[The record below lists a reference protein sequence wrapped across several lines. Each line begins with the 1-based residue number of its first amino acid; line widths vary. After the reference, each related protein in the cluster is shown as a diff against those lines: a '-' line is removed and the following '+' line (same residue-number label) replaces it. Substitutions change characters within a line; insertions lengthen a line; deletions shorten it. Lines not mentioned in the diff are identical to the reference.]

1 MTWIADNLDLIWE
14 QLREHIYLAIL
25 PVILGLLIALPL
37 GYVATRFS
45 WLANPLIALGG
56 VLYSLPSIALF
67 IVLPAILGTKV
78 LSPVN
83 IVVALTIYTVSLLIR
98 NVIDGLRSV
107 PVEVRQSAV
116 AVGYGSMHRLIAVDL
131 PIAVPVIFAGLRV
144 VTVAN
149 ISMVSVGAVI
159 GIGGLGELF
168 TLGFQRDFLTPV
180 VVGVVLSLLLALVA
194 DLILVGLQRLLTPWA
209 RVIHTPPVEVV

>member
-1 MTWIADNLDLIWE
+1 VTWVGDNLDLIWS
-14 QLREHIYLAIL
+14 QLREHVFLAIV
-25 PVILGLLIALPL
+25 PVLLGLLIALPL
-37 GYVATRFS
+37 GYVATRYG
-45 WLANPLIALGG
+45 WLANPLTALGG

-67 IVLPAILGTKV
+67 ILLPAILGTQV

-83 IVVALTIYTVSLLIR
+83 IIVALTVYTVSLLIR

-107 PVEVRQSAV
+107 APEVRQSAV
-116 AVGYGSMHRLIAVDL
+116 AVGYGTLRRVMTVDL

-149 ISMVSVGAVI
+149 ISIVSVGATI

-168 TLGFQRDFLTPV
+168 TEGFQKDFLTPV
-180 VVGVVLSLLLALVA
+180 VVGIVLSVALALVA
-194 DLILVGLQRLLTPWA
+194 DLIIVTIQWLLTPWA
-209 RVIHTPPVEVV
+209 RVSSAVKAA

>member
-1 MTWIADNLDLIWE
+1 MTWVADNLDLIWE
-14 QLREHIYLAIL
+14 QLREHIYLAII
-25 PVILGLLIALPL
+25 PVVLGLLISLPL

-45 WLANPLIALGG
+45 WLANPLIAFGG

-107 PVEVRQSAV
+107 PPDVRQSAI
-116 AVGYGSMHRLIAVDL
+116 AVGYGSLHRLVAVDL

-180 VVGVVLSLLLALVA
+180 VVGVVLSLLLALLA
-194 DLILVGLQRLLTPWA
+194 DLILVGLQRILTPWS
-209 RVIHTPPVEVV
+209 RVIAAPPVEVA

>member
-1 MTWIADNLDLIWE
+1 MNWIGDNIGLIGE
-14 QLREHIYLAIL
+14 QLREHVYLAIL
-25 PVILGLLIALPL
+25 PVLLGLIIAVPL
-37 GYVATRFS
+37 GYVATRYS
-45 WLANPLIALGG
+45 WLANPLIAFGG

-67 IVLPAILGTKV
+67 IVIPAILGTKV
-78 LSPVN
+78 LATVN

-107 PVEVRQSAV
+107 PADVRQSAV
-116 AVGYGSMHRLIAVDL
+116 AVGYGTLHRVIAIDL
-131 PIAVPVIFAGLRV
+131 PIAVPVIFTGLRV

-168 TLGFQRDFLTPV
+168 TLGFQKDFLTPV

-194 DLILVGLQRLLTPWA
+194 DLILVTLQRVLTPWA
-209 RVIHTPPVEVV
+209 RVATPVGEVA

>member
-1 MTWIADNLDLIWE
+1 MTWVGDNLGLIWD
-14 QLREHIYLAIL
+14 QLSEHIYLAIL
-25 PVILGLLIALPL
+25 PVVFGLLIALPL

-67 IVLPAILGTKV
+67 IVLPAVLGTQV
-78 LSPVN
+78 LDPVN
-83 IVVALTIYTVSLLIR
+83 IVVALTIYTVALLIR

-107 PVEVRQSAV
+107 PPDVRQAAI
-116 AVGYGSMHRLIAVDL
+116 AVGFGPARRLLTIDL

-144 VTVAN
+144 ATVAN

-168 TLGFQRDFLTPV
+168 TQGFQKDFLTPV
-180 VVGVVLSLLLALVA
+180 VVGVVLSLLLALLA
-194 DLILVGLQRLLTPWA
+194 DLLLVGLQRVLTPWA
-209 RVIHTPPVEVV
+209 RVVSPVKAA

>member
-1 MTWIADNLDLIWE
+1 MTWIGDNLSLIWD
-14 QLREHIYLAIL
+14 QLSEHIYLAIL
-25 PVILGLLIALPL
+25 PVILGLVIAIPL
-37 GYVATRFS
+37 GYVATRFG

-67 IVLPAILGTKV
+67 IVLPVILGTRV
-78 LSPVN
+78 LDRIN
-83 IVVALTIYTVSLLIR
+83 IIIALTIYAVSLLIR

-107 PVEVRQSAV
+107 PPDVRQAAI
-116 AVGYGSMHRLIAVDL
+116 AVGYGPARRLLTIDL

-168 TLGFQRDFLTPV
+168 TLGFQKDFLTPV
-180 VVGVVLSLLLALVA
+180 VVGVVLSLLLALLA
-194 DLILVGLQRLLTPWA
+194 DLVLVMLQRILTPWA
-209 RVIHTPPVEVV
+209 RVATPVGEVA

>member
-1 MTWIADNLDLIWE
+1 MSWIGDNLDVIWAA
-14 QLREHIYLAIL
+14 LREHLYLSVL
-25 PVILGLLIALPL
+25 PVLIGLLIAVPL
-37 GYVATRFS
+37 GYVATRYG

-56 VLYSLPSIALF
+56 VLYSLPSLALF
-67 IVLPAILGTKV
+67 IVLPAVLGTKV

-83 IVVALTIYTVSLLIR
+83 IIIALTVYTVSLLIR

-107 PVEVRQSAV
+107 PPEVRQAAIS
-116 AVGYGSMHRLIAVDL
+116 VGYSTYRRVIAVDL

-149 ISMVSVGAVI
+149 ISMVSVGAII

-168 TLGFQRDFLTPV
+168 TDGFQKNFLTPI
-180 VVGVVLSLLLALVA
+180 VVGIVLSLALALVA
-194 DLILVGLQRLLTPWA
+194 DLAIVGLQRILTPWA
-209 RVIHTPPVEVV
+209 RVSTGREAA

>member
-1 MTWIADNLDLIWE
+1 MTWIGDNLALIWD
-14 QLREHIYLAIL
+14 QLSEHIYLAIL
-25 PVILGLLIALPL
+25 PVIFGLVIAIPL

-67 IVLPAILGTKV
+67 IVLPVILGTRV
-78 LSPVN
+78 LDRIN
-83 IVVALTIYTVSLLIR
+83 IIIALTIYAVSLLIR

-107 PVEVRQSAV
+107 PPEVRQAAI
-116 AVGYGSMHRLIAVDL
+116 AVGYGPARRLLTIDL

-168 TLGFQRDFLTPV
+168 TLGFQKDFLTPV
-180 VVGVVLSLLLALVA
+180 VVGVVLSLLLALLA
-194 DLILVGLQRLLTPWA
+194 DLLIVTLQRVLTPWA
-209 RVIHTPPVEVV
+209 RVISPVREA

>member
-1 MTWIADNLDLIWE
+1 MTWVGDNLGLIWD
-14 QLREHIYLAIL
+14 QLSEHIYLAIL
-25 PVILGLLIALPL
+25 PVVFGLLIALPL

-67 IVLPAILGTKV
+67 IVLPVVLGTQV
-78 LSPVN
+78 LDPVN
-83 IVVALTIYTVSLLIR
+83 IVVALTIYTVALLIR

-107 PVEVRQSAV
+107 PPEVRQAAI
-116 AVGYGSMHRLIAVDL
+116 AVGFGPARRLLTIDL

-144 VTVAN
+144 ATVAN

-168 TLGFQRDFLTPV
+168 TQGFQKDFLTPV
-180 VVGVVLSLLLALVA
+180 VVGVVLSLLLALLA
-194 DLILVGLQRLLTPWA
+194 DLLIVGLQRLLTPWA
-209 RVIHTPPVEVV
+209 RVVSAVKAA

>member
-1 MTWIADNLDLIWE
+1 MTWIGDNLSLIWE
-14 QLREHIYLAIL
+14 QLSEHIYLAIL
-25 PVILGLLIALPL
+25 PVILGLIIAIPL
-37 GYVATRFS
+37 GYVATRFA

-67 IVLPAILGTKV
+67 IVLPVLLGTKV
-78 LSPVN
+78 LDRIN
-83 IVVALTIYTVSLLIR
+83 IIIALTIYAVSLLIR

-107 PVEVRQSAV
+107 PPDVRQAAI
-116 AVGYGSMHRLIAVDL
+116 AVGYGPARRLLTIDL

-168 TLGFQRDFLTPV
+168 TLGFQKDFLTPV
-180 VVGVVLSLLLALVA
+180 VVGVVLSLLLALLA
-194 DLILVGLQRLLTPWA
+194 DLLIVTLQRVLTPWA
-209 RVIHTPPVEVV
+209 RVITPVREA

>member
-1 MTWIADNLDLIWE
+1 MTWIGDNLSLIWD
-14 QLREHIYLAIL
+14 QLSEHVYLAIL
-25 PVILGLLIALPL
+25 PVILGLIISIPL

-67 IVLPAILGTKV
+67 IVLPVILGTQV
-78 LSPVN
+78 LDRIN
-83 IVVALTIYTVSLLIR
+83 IVIALTIYAVSLLIR

-107 PVEVRQSAV
+107 PPDVRQAAI
-116 AVGYGSMHRLIAVDL
+116 AVGYGPARRLLTIDL

-168 TLGFQRDFLTPV
+168 TLGFQKDFLTPV

-194 DLILVGLQRLLTPWA
+194 DLLIVTLQRVLTPWA
-209 RVIHTPPVEVV
+209 RVVSSVKAA

>member
-1 MTWIADNLDLIWE
+1 MSWIGDNLGLIWE
-14 QLREHIYLAIL
+14 QLREHLYLAIV
-25 PVILGLLIALPL
+25 PVILGLLISVPL
-37 GYVATRFS
+37 GYVATRYS
-45 WLANPLIALGG
+45 WLANPLIAFGG
-56 VLYSLPSIALF
+56 ILYSLPSIALF

-78 LSPVN
+78 LSAIN
-83 IVVALTIYTVSLLIR
+83 IIVALTIYAVSLLIR

-107 PVEVRQSAV
+107 PPDVRQSAV
-116 AVGYGSMHRLIAVDL
+116 AVGYGAVHRLVAVDL
-131 PIAVPVIFAGLRV
+131 PIAVPVIFTGLRV

-180 VVGVVLSLLLALVA
+180 VVGVVLSLGLALLADLV
-194 DLILVGLQRLLTPWA
+194 LVTLQRVLTPWA
-209 RVIHTPPVEVV
+209 RTATPVVEVA

>member
-1 MTWIADNLDLIWE
+1 MTWIGDNLALIWD
-14 QLREHIYLAIL
+14 QLSEHLYLAIL
-25 PVILGLLIALPL
+25 PVILGLVIAIPL
-37 GYVATRFS
+37 GYVATRFA

-67 IVLPAILGTKV
+67 IVLPVILGTRV
-78 LSPVN
+78 LDRIN
-83 IVVALTIYTVSLLIR
+83 IIIALTIYAVSLLIR

-107 PVEVRQSAV
+107 PPEVRQAAI
-116 AVGYGSMHRLIAVDL
+116 AVGYGPARRLLTIDL

-168 TLGFQRDFLTPV
+168 TLGFQKDFLTPV
-180 VVGVVLSLLLALVA
+180 VVGVVLSLLLALLA
-194 DLILVGLQRLLTPWA
+194 DLLIVTLQRVLTPWA
-209 RVIHTPPVEVV
+209 RVIAPVREA

>member
-1 MTWIADNLDLIWE
+1 MSWIGDNLGLIWE
-14 QLREHIYLAIL
+14 QLREHLYLAIL
-25 PVILGLLIALPL
+25 PVILGLLISVPL

-45 WLANPLIALGG
+45 WLANPLIAFGG

-67 IVLPAILGTKV
+67 IVLPAILPTQV

-83 IVVALTIYTVSLLIR
+83 IVIALTIYTVSLLIR

-107 PVEVRQSAV
+107 PPDVRQSAV
-116 AVGYGSMHRLIAVDL
+116 AVGYGSLRRVIAVDL

-168 TLGFQRDFLTPV
+168 TQGFQKDFLTPV
-180 VVGVVLSLLLALVA
+180 VVGVALSLLLALCA
-194 DLILVGLQRLLTPWA
+194 DLVLVGLQRLLTPWA
-209 RVIHTPPVEVV
+209 RVVHTPPVEVV

>member
-1 MTWIADNLDLIWE
+1 MSWIGDNLGLIWD
-14 QLREHIYLAIL
+14 QLREHLYLAIL
-25 PVILGLLIALPL
+25 PVLLGLLISVPL
-37 GYVATRFS
+37 GYLATRFG

-67 IVLPAILGTKV
+67 IVLPVILGTQV
-78 LSPVN
+78 LSPIN
-83 IVVALTIYTVSLLIR
+83 IVIALTIYTVSLLIR

-107 PVEVRQSAV
+107 PPDVRQAAV
-116 AVGYGSMHRLIAVDL
+116 AVGFGPLRRLLTIDL

-168 TLGFQRDFLTPV
+168 TQGFQKDFLTPV
-180 VVGVVLSLLLALVA
+180 VVGVVLSLLLALLA
-194 DLILVGLQRLLTPWA
+194 DLVLVTLQRVLTPWA
-209 RVIHTPPVEVV
+209 RVSSPVKAA

>member
-1 MTWIADNLDLIWE
+1 
-14 QLREHIYLAIL
+14 
-25 PVILGLLIALPL
+25 
-37 GYVATRFS
+37 
-45 WLANPLIALGG
+45 

-67 IVLPAILGTKV
+67 IVIPAILGTKV
-78 LSPVN
+78 LSTIN
-83 IVVALTIYTVSLLIR
+83 IIVALTIYTVSLLIR

-107 PVEVRQSAV
+107 PVEVRQSAI
-116 AVGYGSMHRLIAVDL
+116 AVGYGPLHRLVAVDL

-168 TLGFQRDFLTPV
+168 TLGFQKDFLTPV
-180 VVGVVLSLLLALVA
+180 VVGVVLSLLLALVLRPDPGHA
-194 DLILVGLQRLLTPWA
+194 AAVPDPVGARGDSCGGGGLTCGSTSP
-209 RVIHTPPVEVV
+209 TPTTGPGTKGSGRGSSSTSGTRSPRSGCPR

>member
-1 MTWIADNLDLIWE
+1 MTWVGDNLGLIWE
-14 QLREHIYLAIL
+14 QLREHLYLAVV
-25 PVILGLLIALPL
+25 PVILGLVISVPL
-37 GYVATRFS
+37 GYLATRYS
-45 WLANPLIALGG
+45 WLANPLIAFGG

-67 IVLPAILGTKV
+67 IVLPAILGTQV
-78 LSPVN
+78 LSTIN

-107 PVEVRQSAV
+107 PPEVRQSAI
-116 AVGYGSMHRLIAVDL
+116 AVGYGSVRRLLTIDL

-194 DLILVGLQRLLTPWA
+194 DLVLVGLQRWLTPWA
-209 RVIHTPPVEVV
+209 RVINPVKAA

>member
-1 MTWIADNLDLIWE
+1 M
-14 QLREHIYLAIL
+14 
-25 PVILGLLIALPL
+25 PVLLGLLIALPL
-37 GYVATRFS
+37 GYVATRYG

-67 IVLPAILGTKV
+67 ILLPAILGTQV

-83 IVVALTIYTVSLLIR
+83 IIVALTIYTVSLLIR

-107 PVEVRQSAV
+107 APEVRQSAV
-116 AVGYGSMHRLIAVDL
+116 AVGYGTFRRVLTVDL

-149 ISMVSVGAVI
+149 ISIVSVGAII

-168 TLGFQRDFLTPV
+168 TEGFQKDFLTPV
-180 VVGVVLSLLLALVA
+180 VVGIVLSLAA
-194 DLILVGLQRLLTPWA
+194 RAGRRPDHRHDLQRLLTPWA
-209 RVIHTPPVEVV
+209 RVSSAVKAA

>member
-1 MTWIADNLDLIWE
+1 MTWVGDNLALIWD
-14 QLREHIYLAIL
+14 QLGEHLYLAIL
-25 PVILGLLIALPL
+25 PVVFGLLIALPL

-67 IVLPAILGTKV
+67 IVLPVVLGTQV
-78 LSPVN
+78 LDRVN
-83 IVVALTIYTVSLLIR
+83 IIVALTIYTVSLLIR

-107 PVEVRQSAV
+107 PPDVRQAAI
-116 AVGYGSMHRLIAVDL
+116 AVGFGPARRLLTIDL

-144 VTVAN
+144 ATVAN

-168 TLGFQRDFLTPV
+168 TQGFQKDFLTPV
-180 VVGVVLSLLLALVA
+180 VVGVVLSLLLALLA
-194 DLILVGLQRLLTPWA
+194 DLSIVGLQRVLTPWA
-209 RVIHTPPVEVV
+209 RVVNPVKAA

>member
-1 MTWIADNLDLIWE
+1 MTWIGDNLSLIWD
-14 QLREHIYLAIL
+14 QLSEHIYLAIL
-25 PVILGLLIALPL
+25 PVILGLVIAIPL
-37 GYVATRFS
+37 GYVATRFG

-67 IVLPAILGTKV
+67 IVLPVILGTRV
-78 LSPVN
+78 LDRIN
-83 IVVALTIYTVSLLIR
+83 IIIALTIYAVSLLIR

-107 PVEVRQSAV
+107 PPDVRQAAI
-116 AVGYGSMHRLIAVDL
+116 AVGYGPARRLLTIDL

-168 TLGFQRDFLTPV
+168 TLGFQKDFLTPV
-180 VVGVVLSLLLALVA
+180 VVGVVLSLLLALLA
-194 DLILVGLQRLLTPWA
+194 DLLIVTLQRVLTPWA
-209 RVIHTPPVEVV
+209 RVIAPVREA

>member
-1 MTWIADNLDLIWE
+1 MTWVADNLSLIWD
-14 QLREHIYLAIL
+14 QLLEHVYLAIV
-25 PVILGLLIALPL
+25 PVVLGLLIAVPL
-37 GYVATRFS
+37 GYVATRYG

-67 IVLPAILGTKV
+67 IILPAILGTKI
-78 LSPVN
+78 LSPIN
-83 IVVALTIYTVSLLIR
+83 IVAALTIYAVSLLIR

-107 PVEVRQSAV
+107 PPEVRQSAV
-116 AVGYGSMHRLIAVDL
+116 SVGYGTFRRVLTVDL

-149 ISMVSVGAVI
+149 ISMVSVGAII

-168 TLGFQRDFLTPV
+168 IDGFRREFYTPI
-180 VVGVVLSLLLALVA
+180 VVGMVLSVLLAVLA
-194 DLILVGLQRLLTPWA
+194 DLLIVTVQRMLTPWA
-209 RVIHTPPVEVV
+209 RAVSPEKAA

>member
-1 MTWIADNLDLIWE
+1 MTWVGDNLGLIWE
-14 QLREHIYLAIL
+14 QLREHLYLAVV
-25 PVILGLLIALPL
+25 PVIIGLVIAVPL
-37 GYVATRFS
+37 GYLATRYS
-45 WLANPLIALGG
+45 WLANPLIAFGG

-67 IVLPAILGTKV
+67 IVLPAILGTQV
-78 LSPVN
+78 LSSIN

-107 PVEVRQSAV
+107 PPEVRQSAI
-116 AVGYGSMHRLIAVDL
+116 AVGYGSVRRLLTIDL

-194 DLILVGLQRLLTPWA
+194 DLALVGLQRLLTPWA
-209 RVIHTPPVEVV
+209 RVINPVKAA

>member
-1 MTWIADNLDLIWE
+1 MTWVGDNLGLIWE
-14 QLREHIYLAIL
+14 QLREHLYLAVV
-25 PVILGLLIALPL
+25 PVIIGLVIAVPL
-37 GYVATRFS
+37 GYLATRYS
-45 WLANPLIALGG
+45 WLANPLIAFGG

-67 IVLPAILGTKV
+67 IVLPAILGTQV
-78 LSPVN
+78 LSSIN

-107 PVEVRQSAV
+107 PPEVRQSAI
-116 AVGYGSMHRLIAVDL
+116 AVGYGSVRRLLTIDL

-194 DLILVGLQRLLTPWA
+194 DLALVGLQWLLTPWA
-209 RVIHTPPVEVV
+209 RVINPVKAA

>member
-1 MTWIADNLDLIWE
+1 MTWIGDNLGLIWE
-14 QLREHIYLAIL
+14 QLREHIYLSIV
-25 PVILGLLIALPL
+25 PVILGLLISVPL
-37 GYVATRFS
+37 GYIAVRFN
-45 WLANPLIALGG
+45 WLANPLIAFGG

-67 IVLPAILGTKV
+67 IVIPAILGTKV
-78 LSPVN
+78 LSTVN
-83 IVVALTIYTVSLLIR
+83 IIIALTIYTVSLLIR

-116 AVGYGSMHRLIAVDL
+116 AVGYSPLHRLMAIDL

-149 ISMVSVGAVI
+149 ISMVSIGAVI

-168 TLGFQRDFLTPV
+168 TLGFQKDFLTPV

-194 DLILVGLQRLLTPWA
+194 DVVLVTSQRLLTPWA
-209 RVIHTPPVEVV
+209 HITATPVEVG

>member
-1 MTWIADNLDLIWE
+1 MNWIADNIALIWE
-14 QLREHIYLAIL
+14 QLREHLYLAII
-25 PVILGLLIALPL
+25 PVILGLIISVPL
-37 GYVATRFS
+37 GYVATRYS

-67 IVLPAILGTKV
+67 IVIPAVLGTKV
-78 LSPVN
+78 LSTVN
-83 IVVALTIYTVSLLIR
+83 IIVALTIYTVALLIR

-107 PVEVRQSAV
+107 PADVRQSAV
-116 AVGYGSMHRLIAVDL
+116 AVGYGALHRVIAIDL
-131 PIAVPVIFAGLRV
+131 PIAVPVIFTGLRV

-168 TLGFQRDFLTPV
+168 TLGFQKDFLTPV

-194 DLILVGLQRLLTPWA
+194 DVILVALQRLLTPWA
-209 RVIHTPPVEVV
+209 RVAAPVGEVA

>member
-1 MTWIADNLDLIWE
+1 MTWVGDNLGLIWD
-14 QLREHIYLAIL
+14 QLSEHIYLAIL
-25 PVILGLLIALPL
+25 PVVFGLLIALPL

-67 IVLPAILGTKV
+67 IVLPVVLGTQV
-78 LSPVN
+78 LDPVN
-83 IVVALTIYTVSLLIR
+83 IVVALTIYTVALLIR

-107 PVEVRQSAV
+107 PPDVRQAAI
-116 AVGYGSMHRLIAVDL
+116 AVGFGPARRLLTIDL

-144 VTVAN
+144 ATVAN

-168 TLGFQRDFLTPV
+168 TQGFQKDFLTPV
-180 VVGVVLSLLLALVA
+180 VVGVVLSLLLALLA
-194 DLILVGLQRLLTPWA
+194 DLLIVGLQRLLTPWA
-209 RVIHTPPVEVV
+209 RVVSAVKAA